1 MNEAVLVIYVLLSVF
16 TIGVMFVYY
25 KRIRQGSKE
34 YLKAKAALNEMVLS
48 FDRDIETRTQDVREI
63 ANRGDMAAQKSLETV
78 ERMGLEIKG
87 IKDQLNEISGVN
99 ETLRANYEALR
110 ESIDDLSSHRSDIL
124 VRIGRLESLREG
136 VGMSRIT
143 TEPVIPLKREKALA
157 SLNQTELRILEL
169 LASEGEKT
177 APQIKEK
184 IRLTREHT
192 ARLMKKLFAEGYVE
206 RSTNG
211 MPYLYRLK
219 REMEDLLGE
228 QFISG

>member
-1 MNEAVLVIYVLLSVF
+1 LVIYVLLSVF